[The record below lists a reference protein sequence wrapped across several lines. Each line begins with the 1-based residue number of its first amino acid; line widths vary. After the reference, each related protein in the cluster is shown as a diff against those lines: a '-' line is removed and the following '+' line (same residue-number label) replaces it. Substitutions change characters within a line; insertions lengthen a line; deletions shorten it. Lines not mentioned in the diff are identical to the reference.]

1 MDADVVIVGA
11 GIAGALVADGLS
23 RAGVKVLILEAG
35 PRVDRSASVGR
46 FYDALIKVPE
56 CPYERTAYAPH
67 PKSDDID
74 AYYVQSGPQK
84 FSSTYLRQ
92 VGGTTWHWL
101 GTCVRLVPEDFRLAS
116 LFGRGVDWP
125 FTYDT
130 LEPWYC
136 DAEHAIGVAGDS
148 SADLGS
154 ARSRAFPMPPIPM
167 SFLDRTFA
175 TALAGTAYEVQATPQ
190 ARNSTVR
197 DDRPPCCGSSS
208 CIPICPIQ
216 AKYDATVH
224 LQRAEA
230 NGARLMPQSV
240 VHRIELDSGGK
251 VSAVNY
257 KRPDGSEG
265 RVTAKVFV
273 LAAHAIEIAKLLLM
287 SKGPQARNGIA
298 NSSDQV
304 GRNLMDH
311 PIQLSY
317 ALSPKPV
324 WPYRGPLSTAGVES
338 PRRGGWRASR
348 PAFRIEIGNDGWS
361 WPTGSPQTEAQ
372 ALALR
377 GLRGKALQDALFDR
391 TSREVRLAALT
402 EQLPDPRNRIVP
414 DPQHLDGLGLPRPR
428 ITFHIDDYTKLGLA
442 EGRKVHQ
449 EIFARIG
456 ATGIVHKEDRDF
468 QAAGHIMGTA
478 RMGTDA
484 KSAVVDRDLRS
495 FDHPNLF
502 IEGSAV
508 FPTAGAA
515 NPTLTIAALAL
526 RSVDAIRGA
535 L

>member
-23 RAGVKVLILEAG
+23 RAGMKVLILEAG
-35 PRVDRSASVGR
+35 PRVDRGASVAR

-56 CPYERTAYAPH
+56 CPYEQPVYAPH
-67 PKSDDID
+67 PKSDAPDG
-74 AYYVQSGPQK
+74 YYVQTGPQK

-101 GTCVRLVPEDFRLAS
+101 GTCLRLVPDDFRLAS
-116 LFGRGVDWP
+116 RFGRAVDWP
-125 FTYDT
+125 FGYDT
-130 LEPWYC
+130 LEPWYG

-154 ARSRAFPMPPIPM
+154 ARSRAFPMPAIPM
-167 SFLDRTFA
+167 SYLDRTFA
-175 TALAGTAYEVQATPQ
+175 TALAGSPYEVRATPQ
-190 ARNSTVR
+190 ARNSIVR

-230 NGARLMPQSV
+230 AGARLMAQSV
-240 VHRIELDSGGK
+240 VHRIELDSVGK
-251 VSAVNY
+251 VSAVGF

-287 SKGPQARNGIA
+287 SKGPRAPNGVA

-311 PIQLSY
+311 PVQLSY
-317 ALSPKPV
+317 ALASKPV

-338 PRRGGWRASR
+338 PRAGGWRASR

-361 WPTGSPQTEAQ
+361 WPTGAPQSDAQ
-372 ALALR
+372 ALAVR

-391 TSREVRLAALT
+391 TSRQVRLCTLT
-402 EQLPDPRNRIVP
+402 EQLPDPGNRIVP
-414 DPQHLDGLGLPRPR
+414 DPRHLDGLGLPRPR
-428 ITFHIDDYTKLGLA
+428 ISFRIDEYTRLGLA
-442 EGRKVHQ
+442 EGRKAHQ
-449 EIFARIG
+449 EIFERLG
-456 ATGIVHKEDRDF
+456 ATEIVHNEDRDF
-468 QAAGHIMGTA
+468 QGAGHVMGTA

-484 KSAVVDRDLRS
+484 KSAVVDRDLRA

-526 RSVDAIRGA
+526 RSVDAIRAA

>member
-35 PRVDRSASVGR
+35 PRVDRGASVAR

-56 CPYERTAYAPH
+56 CPYEQPVYAPH
-67 PKSDDID
+67 PKSDAPDG
-74 AYYVQSGPQK
+74 YYVQAGPQK

-101 GTCVRLVPEDFRLAS
+101 GTCLRLVPDDFRLAS
-116 LFGRGVDWP
+116 RFGRGVDWP
-125 FTYDT
+125 FGYDT
-130 LEPWYC
+130 LEPWYG

-154 ARSRAFPMPPIPM
+154 ARSRAFPMPAIPM
-167 SFLDRTFA
+167 SYLDRTFA
-175 TALAGTAYEVQATPQ
+175 TALAGSPYEVRATPQ
-190 ARNSTVR
+190 ARNSIVR

-230 NGARLMPQSV
+230 AGARLMAQSV
-240 VHRIELDSGGK
+240 VHRIELDSVGK
-251 VSAVNY
+251 VSAVSF

-287 SKGPQARNGIA
+287 SKGPRAPNGVA

-311 PIQLSY
+311 PVQLSY
-317 ALSPKPV
+317 ALASKPV

-338 PRRGGWRASR
+338 PRAGGWRASR

-361 WPTGSPQTEAQ
+361 WPTGAPQSDAQ
-372 ALALR
+372 TLAVR

-391 TSREVRLAALT
+391 TSRQVRLCALT
-402 EQLPDPRNRIVP
+402 EQLPDPGNRIVP

-428 ITFHIDDYTKLGLA
+428 ISFRIDEYTRLGLA
-442 EGRKVHQ
+442 EGRKAHQ
-449 EIFARIG
+449 EIFERLG
-456 ATGIVHKEDRDF
+456 ATDIVHNEDRDF
-468 QAAGHIMGTA
+468 QGAGHVMGTA

-484 KSAVVDRDLRS
+484 KLAVVDRDLRA
-495 FDHPNLF
+495 FDHANLF

-526 RSVDAIRGA
+526 RSVDAIRAA